1 MTELEELKITRAD
14 AGYAADVCAAD
25 ATYEAAAADAY
36 EAEKGRVLK
45 VDEKWSITYDPDN
58 NDRPLKLFRY
68 DVDINVN
75 MHNEKNYVL
84 AMFYRILELEN
95 SS

>member
-1 MTELEELKITRAD
+1 VGGRTGRTRASTKSND
-14 AGYAADVCAAD
+14 WRN
-25 ATYEAAAADAY
+25 TMTKL
-36 EAEKGRVLK
+36 EKGRVLK

-68 DVDINVN
+68 DVDTNVN
-75 MHNEKNYVL
+75 MHDEKNYVL

>member
-1 MTELEELKITRAD
+1 MIKIP
-14 AGYAADVCAAD
+14 
-25 ATYEAAAADAY
+25 ATYKF
-36 EAEKGRVLK
+36 EKGRVLK

-75 MHNEKNYVL
+75 MHDEKNYVL